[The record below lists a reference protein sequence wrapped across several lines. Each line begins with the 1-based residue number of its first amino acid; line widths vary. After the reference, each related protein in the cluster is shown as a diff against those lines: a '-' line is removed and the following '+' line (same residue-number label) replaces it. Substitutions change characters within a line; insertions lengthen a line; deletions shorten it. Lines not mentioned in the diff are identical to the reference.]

1 MDLAAFANPN
11 QRIETS
17 SREVKEEANAPKE
30 VKGSSGG
37 RKSSFKEDQKIP
49 STQKTNERQ
58 PKEAPQESTQIDQ
71 HSHSQEEQSQSSDVT
86 EKKNAVFETLIQHR
100 LALQRGRGSSLVIKT
115 GSSGSIHLEKDT
127 VNESEAVETF
137 VSRHASNLGSDQPP
151 SNAVV
156 SSQSRS
162 PLRKEL
168 SITPTS
174 ATSPIPGEKP
184 PLPRKNSMNQSIVF
198 WQWL

>member
-1 MDLAAFANPN
+1 MELVSCLNNPGVVPASLYPPAA
-11 QRIETS
+11 S
-17 SREVKEEANAPKE
+17 L
-30 VKGSSGG
+30 G
-37 RKSSFKEDQKIP
+37 KSS
-49 STQKTNERQ
+49 S
-58 PKEAPQESTQIDQ
+58 
-71 HSHSQEEQSQSSDVT
+71 
-86 EKKNAVFETLIQHR
+86 
-100 LALQRGRGSSLVIKT
+100 LAIKT

-184 PLPRKNSMNQSIVF
+184 PLPRKNSMNQSPSGRSPSITQKGMNLEAILMGQIKAQRSNSDASRASVTTPSDDDSQVKSSAEKKICSPPF
-198 WQWL
+198 VTSLVG